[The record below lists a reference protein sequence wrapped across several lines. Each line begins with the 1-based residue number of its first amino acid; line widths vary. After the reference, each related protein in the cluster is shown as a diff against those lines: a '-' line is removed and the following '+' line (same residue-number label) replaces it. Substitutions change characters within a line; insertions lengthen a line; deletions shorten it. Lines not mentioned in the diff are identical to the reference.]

1 MKLLSFV
8 IPCYRSEL
16 TIQSVIDEIRD
27 VMNEKHSS
35 YAYEIILVNDCSPEN
50 VLSKINSL
58 AEQDERIKVIDLAQN
73 VGKHAAVLCG
83 YRYAKGDLIVNLDDD
98 FQCPVYELWSLVRC
112 VEDGADVAM
121 AKYKEKKQSLFKNF
135 GSAINAR
142 MAEKMIGK
150 PKEMHFENFSVMK
163 KYIADQMALYSN
175 PYPYLEGLMLSV
187 TKNICNVEVEER
199 ERGDSLETGFTF
211 SKSLQLFLNGFTAF
225 SVIPL
230 RIASIM
236 GVIIACIGAIFAIII
251 VVSKLS
257 GEINVPGYSS
267 IIATI
272 LVMGGMI
279 MLLLGIVG
287 EYVGR
292 IYICLNGIPQY
303 VVKETKNLEL

>member
-1 MKLLSFV
+1 M
-8 IPCYRSEL
+8 
-16 TIQSVIDEIRD
+16 
-27 VMNEKHSS
+27 
-35 YAYEIILVNDCSPEN
+35 
-50 VLSKINSL
+50 
-58 AEQDERIKVIDLAQN
+58 
-73 VGKHAAVLCG
+73 
-83 YRYAKGDLIVNLDDD
+83 
-98 FQCPVYELWSLVRC
+98 
-112 VEDGADVAM
+112 
-121 AKYKEKKQSLFKNF
+121 
-135 GSAINAR
+135 
-142 MAEKMIGK
+142 
-150 PKEMHFENFSVMK
+150 
-163 KYIADQMALYSN
+163 
-175 PYPYLEGLMLSV
+175 
-187 TKNICNVEVEER
+187 
-199 ERGDSLETGFTF
+199 
-211 SKSLQLFLNGFTAF
+211 FLNGFTAF

>member
-1 MKLLSFV
+1 
-8 IPCYRSEL
+8 
-16 TIQSVIDEIRD
+16 
-27 VMNEKHSS
+27 
-35 YAYEIILVNDCSPEN
+35 
-50 VLSKINSL
+50 
-58 AEQDERIKVIDLAQN
+58 
-73 VGKHAAVLCG
+73 
-83 YRYAKGDLIVNLDDD
+83 
-98 FQCPVYELWSLVRC
+98 
-112 VEDGADVAM
+112 
-121 AKYKEKKQSLFKNF
+121 
-135 GSAINAR
+135 
-142 MAEKMIGK
+142 
-150 PKEMHFENFSVMK
+150 
-163 KYIADQMALYSN
+163 
-175 PYPYLEGLMLSV
+175 MLSV